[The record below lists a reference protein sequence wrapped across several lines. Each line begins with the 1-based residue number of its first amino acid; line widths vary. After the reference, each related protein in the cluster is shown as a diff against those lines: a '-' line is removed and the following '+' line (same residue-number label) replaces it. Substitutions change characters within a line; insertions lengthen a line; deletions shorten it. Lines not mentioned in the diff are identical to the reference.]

1 MLQLPKK
8 ETDQLSKNHHIRFA
22 VNAHLNIHRL
32 AEIDRQLHAAGS
44 LGGIETPRSGWV
56 KTLRLA
62 MGMSSLALGERTSM
76 SPQGVRQLE
85 RAEADGTISLKTL
98 ARLADGLDCEV
109 RYVLIPR
116 TRLVDQVLRRAQERS
131 MDIGALARRDA
142 AAGPLDTE
150 GLLQLTLLLSGVNRR
165 GFW

>member
-1 MLQLPKK
+1 
-8 ETDQLSKNHHIRFA
+8 
-22 VNAHLNIHRL
+22 
-32 AEIDRQLHAAGS
+32 
-44 LGGIETPRSGWV
+44 
-56 KTLRLA
+56 